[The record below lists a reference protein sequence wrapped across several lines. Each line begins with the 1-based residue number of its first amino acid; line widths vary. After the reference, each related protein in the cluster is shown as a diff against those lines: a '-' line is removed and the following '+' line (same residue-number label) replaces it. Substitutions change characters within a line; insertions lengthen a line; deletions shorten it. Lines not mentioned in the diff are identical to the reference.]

1 MAVLFLGK
9 PTIALTNW
17 PLNRG
22 KWNQTSQK
30 RRKEEEIFVPS
41 LSSVI
46 FEKGTLLLLLLRCRE
61 KTVWIGAEELQG
73 ETLTIAELLKG
84 VSRVSPSM
92 TR

>member
-1 MAVLFLGK
+1 ME
-9 PTIALTNW
+9 PDIA
-17 PLNRG
+17 
-22 KWNQTSQK
+22 
-30 RRKEEEIFVPS
+30 EEKKGGGN
-41 LSSVI
+41 SSVI